1 MELDFGVVGDHWP
14 ELLQGVRITA
24 LAFAIALGIGAPL
37 AALVCAGTLRQ
48 TGVLARLSRGYVTL
62 FRTIPEIVL
71 IFWMFYC
78 LPPLVGVRP
87 TPTIGVLFGSLA
99 LALVSAAYLSEIYR
113 GGIQSV
119 SRGQWEAS
127 RALALPPWT
136 VWWRVVIPQATRISV
151 PPFINFLTELL
162 KGTTLLATVGVADL
176 ALKAYVLGAQTFRY
190 MEFLSAI
197 ALIYFV
203 IIFPVARFAEYIE
216 RRLAVA
222 AR

>member
-1 MELDFGVVGDHWP
+1 LELDFAVVWDRWP
-14 ELLQGVRITA
+14 ELMLGVRITVLAFLIA
-24 LAFAIALGIGAPL
+24 LAIGAPL
-37 AALVCAGTLRQ
+37 AVLLCAGTLRRR
-48 TGVLARLSRGYVTL
+48 GVWAGLAKGYVAV

-78 LPPLVGVRP
+78 LPPLLGVQVP
-87 TPTIGVLFGSLA
+87 GLLSGALA
-99 LALVSAAYLSEIYR
+99 LALVSAAYLAEIFR

-119 SRGQWEAS
+119 SKGQWEAAS
-127 RALALPPWT
+127 SLALPR
-136 VWWRVVIPQATRISV
+136 RVVWTKVIVPQAIRISV

-190 MEFLSAI
+190 LEFLSAI

-203 IIFPVARFAEYIE
+203 VIFPVARLSEAVE
-216 RRLAVA
+216 RRLA
-222 AR
+222 RGTR

>member
-1 MELDFGVVGDHWP
+1 MELDFGVVWERWP
-14 ELLQGVRITA
+14 ELLQGVRITV
-24 LAFAIALGIGAPL
+24 LAFLIALGLGVPL
-37 AALVCAGTLRQ
+37 AALVCAGTLRKR
-48 TGVLARLSRGYVTL
+48 GFWAGFARGYVTV

-78 LPPLVGVRP
+78 LPPLLGIQVNG
-87 TPTIGVLFGSLA
+87 ILSGSLA
-99 LALVSAAYLSEIYR
+99 LALVSGAYLAEIFR

-119 SRGQWEAS
+119 ARGQWEAAG
-127 RALALPPWT
+127 ALALPRWT
-136 VWWRVVIPQATRISV
+136 VWRRVVIPQATRISV

-190 MEFLSAI
+190 LEFLTAI

-203 IIFPVARFAEYIE
+203 IIFPVARLAEAVE

-222 AR
+222 TR

>member
-1 MELDFGVVGDHWP
+1 MELEFGVVWDHLP
-14 ELLQGVRITA
+14 DLLLGVQVTA
-24 LAFAIALGIGAPL
+24 LAFLIALGIGAPL
-37 AALVCAGTLRQ
+37 AALVCAGTLRER
-48 TGVLARLSRGYVTL
+48 GVLAGMAKGYVTV

-87 TPTIGVLFGSLA
+87 TPTIGMLFGSLA

-113 GGIQSV
+113 AGIQSV
-119 SRGQWEAS
+119 SRGQWEAAG
-127 RALALPPWT
+127 ALALPRRT
-136 VWWRVVIPQATRISV
+136 VWWRVIIPQATRISV

-190 MEFLSAI
+190 MEFLTAI
-197 ALIYFV
+197 AVIYFV
-203 IIFPVARFAEYIE
+203 IIFPVARLAEYVE
-216 RRLAVA
+216 RRLALA
-222 AR
+222 TR